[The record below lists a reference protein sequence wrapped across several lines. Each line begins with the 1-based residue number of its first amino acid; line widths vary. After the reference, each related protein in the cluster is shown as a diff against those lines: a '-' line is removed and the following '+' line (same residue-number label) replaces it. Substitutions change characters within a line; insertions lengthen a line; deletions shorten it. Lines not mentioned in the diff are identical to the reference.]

1 MEGYTHDAESVVLS
15 ADELAAYGEI
25 VRHACMP
32 EAQNNLSC
40 FLSLIGRPQ
49 GTSVLDFVSRQAGR
63 MWRTELR
70 V

>member
-1 MEGYTHDAESVVLS
+1 MEGYAHDAESAELS

-25 VRHACMP
+25 VRYTCMP
-32 EAQNNLSC
+32 EAQNQISC
-40 FLSLIGRPQ
+40 FLSLISGPQ
-49 GTSVLDFVSRQAGR
+49 GTSVLDFVSGKVGR